1 MLARFSVAYER
12 FCRLL
17 VAIFVVNVAI
27 LAHTLM
33 GAVVLGVFPS
43 FAAAQATFRAWV
55 LSEDRSMRAKEVWT
69 TFHGFW
75 KSEVKSAN
83 LFGWPLIILWAVV
96 IVDYYVM
103 NWHARGDFD
112 IMVSGVL
119 LLIIVVLAVFS
130 SLVWVVR
137 ANYAERPVWIVRT
150 TLAMIVARP
159 LCSLLQVGLLILTVL
174 VWVQWSGI
182 LMVFGLSLP
191 MFCTAWIVYSFG
203 RLPGMDIHDRME
215 QSTGRARNQTS
226 CPGSKKGGDKM
237 VQSSVSQRVNRSKR
251 LVSIKDIAK
260 ETGVSV
266 CTVSL
271 VMNNK
276 DHNRVSKAVAQKIR
290 ATAENMGYKPNSVA
304 RTLRTSKSNTLG
316 FVTDEIATTPYASKV
331 LEGAQD
337 AASKLGYIL
346 LTTNTNNDAE
356 LENQEISAL
365 LRYNVDGFLYA
376 MMFHRKVDIPEV
388 LEGSPTVVV
397 DSEDAAGRVPSVY
410 PDDELA
416 GYDATNR
423 LIQAGCRRIVYYGS
437 ATSIVAQEQRLTGYR
452 RALAEAGIPFDDA
465 LVVEVSEFTNADD
478 EAARVFDEI
487 KPDGIFCFNDV
498 RATFIYEAAR
508 ERGVRIGADVSVI
521 SIDNQPFI
529 TNVIKPSLTT
539 LELPH
544 YEMGFEAVRQL
555 VTILD
560 GDKAVADLE
569 SDRGMAVQRQRDGS
583 KTALRC
589 RIIERDSIVS

>member
-1 MLARFSVAYER
+1 
-12 FCRLL
+12 
-17 VAIFVVNVAI
+17 
-27 LAHTLM
+27 
-33 GAVVLGVFPS
+33 
-43 FAAAQATFRAWV
+43 
-55 LSEDRSMRAKEVWT
+55 
-69 TFHGFW
+69 
-75 KSEVKSAN
+75 
-83 LFGWPLIILWAVV
+83 
-96 IVDYYVM
+96 
-103 NWHARGDFD
+103 
-112 IMVSGVL
+112 
-119 LLIIVVLAVFS
+119 
-130 SLVWVVR
+130 
-137 ANYAERPVWIVRT
+137 
-150 TLAMIVARP
+150 
-159 LCSLLQVGLLILTVL
+159 
-174 VWVQWSGI
+174 
-182 LMVFGLSLP
+182 
-191 MFCTAWIVYSFG
+191 
-203 RLPGMDIHDRME
+203 
-215 QSTGRARNQTS
+215 
-226 CPGSKKGGDKM
+226 M

-260 ETGVSV
+260 EAGVSV

-276 DHNRVSKAVAQKIR
+276 NRNRVSKAVAQKIR

-316 FVTDEIATTPYASKV
+316 FVTDEIATTPYAGRV
-331 LEGAQD
+331 LQGAQD
-337 AASKLGYIL
+337 AARELGYIL
-346 LTTNTNNDAE
+346 FTANTNDAE
-356 LENQEISAL
+356 LEDQEISAL
-365 LRYNVDGFLYA
+365 RRYNVDGFLYA
-376 MMFHRKVDIPEV
+376 MMYHRKVDVPEA
-388 LEGSPTVVV
+388 LEGSLTVVV
-397 DSEDAAGRVPSVY
+397 DSEDAAGKVPSIY
-410 PDDELA
+410 PDDEMA

-423 LIQAGCRRIVYYGS
+423 LIQAGCGRIVYYGS
-437 ATSIVAQEQRLTGYR
+437 ATTIIAQGERLAGYR
-452 RALAEAGIPFDDA
+452 RALEEAGIPFDDA
-465 LVVEVSEFTNADD
+465 LVVNVLESTNAAA

-555 VTILD
+555 VAILD

-569 SDRGMAVQRQRDGS
+569 SDRGMAVQRQRDGG

>member
-1 MLARFSVAYER
+1 
-12 FCRLL
+12 
-17 VAIFVVNVAI
+17 
-27 LAHTLM
+27 
-33 GAVVLGVFPS
+33 
-43 FAAAQATFRAWV
+43 
-55 LSEDRSMRAKEVWT
+55 
-69 TFHGFW
+69 
-75 KSEVKSAN
+75 
-83 LFGWPLIILWAVV
+83 
-96 IVDYYVM
+96 
-103 NWHARGDFD
+103 
-112 IMVSGVL
+112 
-119 LLIIVVLAVFS
+119 
-130 SLVWVVR
+130 
-137 ANYAERPVWIVRT
+137 
-150 TLAMIVARP
+150 
-159 LCSLLQVGLLILTVL
+159 
-174 VWVQWSGI
+174 
-182 LMVFGLSLP
+182 
-191 MFCTAWIVYSFG
+191 
-203 RLPGMDIHDRME
+203 
-215 QSTGRARNQTS
+215 
-226 CPGSKKGGDKM
+226 M
-237 VQSSVSQRVNRSKR
+237 VQSSVRQRVNRSKR

-260 ETGVSV
+260 EAGVSV

-290 ATAENMGYKPNSVA
+290 ATAKNMGYKPNSVA

-356 LENQEISAL
+356 LEKQEISAL

-452 RALAEAGIPFDDA
+452 RALAEAGIPFNEA

>member
-1 MLARFSVAYER
+1 M
-12 FCRLL
+12 
-17 VAIFVVNVAI
+17 
-27 LAHTLM
+27 
-33 GAVVLGVFPS
+33 
-43 FAAAQATFRAWV
+43 
-55 LSEDRSMRAKEVWT
+55 
-69 TFHGFW
+69 
-75 KSEVKSAN
+75 
-83 LFGWPLIILWAVV
+83 
-96 IVDYYVM
+96 
-103 NWHARGDFD
+103 
-112 IMVSGVL
+112 
-119 LLIIVVLAVFS
+119 
-130 SLVWVVR
+130 
-137 ANYAERPVWIVRT
+137 
-150 TLAMIVARP
+150 
-159 LCSLLQVGLLILTVL
+159 
-174 VWVQWSGI
+174 
-182 LMVFGLSLP
+182 
-191 MFCTAWIVYSFG
+191 TAWN
-203 RLPGMDIHDRME
+203 
-215 QSTGRARNQTS
+215 RARAAPETRHRDMFE
-226 CPGSKKGGDKM
+226 KGGDKM

-331 LEGAQD
+331 LKGAQD

>member
-1 MLARFSVAYER
+1 M
-12 FCRLL
+12 
-17 VAIFVVNVAI
+17 
-27 LAHTLM
+27 
-33 GAVVLGVFPS
+33 
-43 FAAAQATFRAWV
+43 
-55 LSEDRSMRAKEVWT
+55 
-69 TFHGFW
+69 
-75 KSEVKSAN
+75 
-83 LFGWPLIILWAVV
+83 
-96 IVDYYVM
+96 
-103 NWHARGDFD
+103 
-112 IMVSGVL
+112 
-119 LLIIVVLAVFS
+119 
-130 SLVWVVR
+130 
-137 ANYAERPVWIVRT
+137 
-150 TLAMIVARP
+150 
-159 LCSLLQVGLLILTVL
+159 
-174 VWVQWSGI
+174 
-182 LMVFGLSLP
+182 
-191 MFCTAWIVYSFG
+191 TAWN
-203 RLPGMDIHDRME
+203 
-215 QSTGRARNQTS
+215 RARAT
-226 CPGSKKGGDKM
+226 PETRYRDMFAKKGGDKM
-237 VQSSVSQRVNRSKR
+237 VQSSVRQRVNRSKR

-260 ETGVSV
+260 EAGVSV

-290 ATAENMGYKPNSVA
+290 ATAKNMGYKPNSVA

-316 FVTDEIATTPYASKV
+316 LVTDEIATTPYASKV

-555 VTILD
+555 VAILD

-569 SDRGMAVQRQRDGS
+569 PDRGMAVQRQRDGS

>member
-1 MLARFSVAYER
+1 
-12 FCRLL
+12 
-17 VAIFVVNVAI
+17 
-27 LAHTLM
+27 
-33 GAVVLGVFPS
+33 
-43 FAAAQATFRAWV
+43 
-55 LSEDRSMRAKEVWT
+55 
-69 TFHGFW
+69 
-75 KSEVKSAN
+75 
-83 LFGWPLIILWAVV
+83 
-96 IVDYYVM
+96 
-103 NWHARGDFD
+103 
-112 IMVSGVL
+112 
-119 LLIIVVLAVFS
+119 
-130 SLVWVVR
+130 
-137 ANYAERPVWIVRT
+137 
-150 TLAMIVARP
+150 
-159 LCSLLQVGLLILTVL
+159 
-174 VWVQWSGI
+174 
-182 LMVFGLSLP
+182 
-191 MFCTAWIVYSFG
+191 
-203 RLPGMDIHDRME
+203 
-215 QSTGRARNQTS
+215 
-226 CPGSKKGGDKM
+226 M
-237 VQSSVSQRVNRSKR
+237 VQSSVRQRVNRSKR

-260 ETGVSV
+260 EAGVSV

-290 ATAENMGYKPNSVA
+290 ATAKNMGYKPNSVA
-304 RTLRTSKSNTLG
+304 RTLRTSKSSTLG

-356 LENQEISAL
+356 LEKQEISAL

>member
-1 MLARFSVAYER
+1 M
-12 FCRLL
+12 
-17 VAIFVVNVAI
+17 
-27 LAHTLM
+27 
-33 GAVVLGVFPS
+33 
-43 FAAAQATFRAWV
+43 
-55 LSEDRSMRAKEVWT
+55 
-69 TFHGFW
+69 
-75 KSEVKSAN
+75 
-83 LFGWPLIILWAVV
+83 
-96 IVDYYVM
+96 
-103 NWHARGDFD
+103 
-112 IMVSGVL
+112 
-119 LLIIVVLAVFS
+119 
-130 SLVWVVR
+130 
-137 ANYAERPVWIVRT
+137 
-150 TLAMIVARP
+150 
-159 LCSLLQVGLLILTVL
+159 
-174 VWVQWSGI
+174 
-182 LMVFGLSLP
+182 
-191 MFCTAWIVYSFG
+191 TAWN
-203 RLPGMDIHDRME
+203 
-215 QSTGRARNQTS
+215 RARAAPETRHRDMFE
-226 CPGSKKGGDKM
+226 KKGGDKM

-583 KTALRC
+583 RTALRC

>member
-1 MLARFSVAYER
+1 M
-12 FCRLL
+12 
-17 VAIFVVNVAI
+17 
-27 LAHTLM
+27 
-33 GAVVLGVFPS
+33 
-43 FAAAQATFRAWV
+43 
-55 LSEDRSMRAKEVWT
+55 
-69 TFHGFW
+69 
-75 KSEVKSAN
+75 
-83 LFGWPLIILWAVV
+83 
-96 IVDYYVM
+96 
-103 NWHARGDFD
+103 
-112 IMVSGVL
+112 
-119 LLIIVVLAVFS
+119 
-130 SLVWVVR
+130 
-137 ANYAERPVWIVRT
+137 
-150 TLAMIVARP
+150 
-159 LCSLLQVGLLILTVL
+159 
-174 VWVQWSGI
+174 
-182 LMVFGLSLP
+182 
-191 MFCTAWIVYSFG
+191 TAWN
-203 RLPGMDIHDRME
+203 
-215 QSTGRARNQTS
+215 RARAAPETRHRDMFE
-226 CPGSKKGGDKM
+226 KKGGDKM

-388 LEGSPTVVV
+388 LEVSPTVVV

-583 KTALRC
+583 RTALRC

>member
-1 MLARFSVAYER
+1 M
-12 FCRLL
+12 
-17 VAIFVVNVAI
+17 
-27 LAHTLM
+27 
-33 GAVVLGVFPS
+33 
-43 FAAAQATFRAWV
+43 
-55 LSEDRSMRAKEVWT
+55 
-69 TFHGFW
+69 
-75 KSEVKSAN
+75 
-83 LFGWPLIILWAVV
+83 
-96 IVDYYVM
+96 
-103 NWHARGDFD
+103 
-112 IMVSGVL
+112 
-119 LLIIVVLAVFS
+119 
-130 SLVWVVR
+130 
-137 ANYAERPVWIVRT
+137 
-150 TLAMIVARP
+150 
-159 LCSLLQVGLLILTVL
+159 
-174 VWVQWSGI
+174 
-182 LMVFGLSLP
+182 
-191 MFCTAWIVYSFG
+191 TAWN
-203 RLPGMDIHDRME
+203 
-215 QSTGRARNQTS
+215 RARAAPETRHRDMFE
-226 CPGSKKGGDKM
+226 KKGGDKM

-388 LEGSPTVVV
+388 LEGSPTMVV

>member
-1 MLARFSVAYER
+1 
-12 FCRLL
+12 
-17 VAIFVVNVAI
+17 
-27 LAHTLM
+27 
-33 GAVVLGVFPS
+33 
-43 FAAAQATFRAWV
+43 
-55 LSEDRSMRAKEVWT
+55 
-69 TFHGFW
+69 
-75 KSEVKSAN
+75 
-83 LFGWPLIILWAVV
+83 
-96 IVDYYVM
+96 
-103 NWHARGDFD
+103 
-112 IMVSGVL
+112 
-119 LLIIVVLAVFS
+119 
-130 SLVWVVR
+130 
-137 ANYAERPVWIVRT
+137 
-150 TLAMIVARP
+150 
-159 LCSLLQVGLLILTVL
+159 
-174 VWVQWSGI
+174 
-182 LMVFGLSLP
+182 
-191 MFCTAWIVYSFG
+191 
-203 RLPGMDIHDRME
+203 
-215 QSTGRARNQTS
+215 
-226 CPGSKKGGDKM
+226 M

-555 VTILD
+555 VTILN

-569 SDRGMAVQRQRDGS
+569 SDRGMAVQRQRDAS
-583 KTALRC
+583 NTALRC
-589 RIIERDSIVS
+589 RIIERDSIVSGRTCPFSVFVFLIICFSMRSHMISDHVALWRKLLCLTTIPLPSKPAATACWNCSPKDAAMTLPSPLQTGTAIKSPAMPCRWPSVATVS